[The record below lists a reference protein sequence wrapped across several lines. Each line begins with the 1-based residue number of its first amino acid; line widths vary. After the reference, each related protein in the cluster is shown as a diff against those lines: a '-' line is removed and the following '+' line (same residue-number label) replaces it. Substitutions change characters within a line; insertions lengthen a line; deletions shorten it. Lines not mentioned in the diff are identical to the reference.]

1 LIAARVADQ
10 LSKDEDV
17 DVSVVRGGFLEL
29 SVYIDDRQA
38 IKTNPLWYP
47 LPGKVVNRARQLLTG
62 TANEA

>member
-1 LIAARVADQ
+1 MADQ
-10 LSKDEDV
+10 LNKDGDV

-47 LPGKVVNRARQLLTG
+47 LPGNVASRARQYLRG
-62 TANEA
+62 TTESKR